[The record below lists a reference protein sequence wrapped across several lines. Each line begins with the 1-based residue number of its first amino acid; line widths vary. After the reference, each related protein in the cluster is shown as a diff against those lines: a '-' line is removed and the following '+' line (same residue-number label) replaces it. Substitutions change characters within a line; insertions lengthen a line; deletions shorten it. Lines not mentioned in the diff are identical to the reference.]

1 MPTRLQ
7 IARPDIFQLL
17 DDVPTPVFGKDELAR
32 LLNQHRAGWRLAQ
45 SMSFQV
51 FADYLKKSG
60 KLRVISFPFPYRPTS
75 RFVWGDVP
83 LFSVLLTL
91 RPGCHFS
98 HYTAMQ
104 IHDLTEQQPKTIYL
118 NFEQP
123 PKPVWSQALEQVNID
138 RAFANDQRM
147 TTNQADVEGNR
158 IVMLN
163 GKNTGYLGVEVQ
175 QVRDDASGKT
185 YPVRVTG
192 IERTLIDIAVRP
204 AYAGGVGEVFKAYR
218 RAADRASLNRL
229 AAMLKKLNY
238 VYPYHQAIGF
248 YAEQSGAYPADA
260 IQLFRSKFP
269 LEHDFYLTYA
279 IKKKQY
285 VGRWRLYVPAGF
297 LAATS

>member
-17 DDVPTPVFGKDELAR
+17 DEMPTPVFAKDQLAR
-32 LLNQHRAGWRLAQ
+32 LLNEHRAGWRLAR
-45 SMSFQV
+45 STSFATFV
-51 FADYLKKSG
+51 DDLRKSG
-60 KLRVISFPFPYRPTS
+60 KLRVVSFPFPYRPTS
-75 RFVWGDVP
+75 RYVWGDVP

-91 RPGCHFS
+91 RPECHFS

-104 IHDLTEQQPKTIYL
+104 IHNLTEQQPKTIYV

-123 PKPVWSQALEQVNID
+123 PKPVWNHPLEQANID
-138 RAFANDQRM
+138 RAFANNQRM

-163 GKNTGYLGVEVQ
+163 GKSTGYLGVETQ
-175 QVRDDASGKT
+175 QVRDDATGKHH
-185 YPVRVTG
+185 PVRVTG

-204 AYAGGVGEVFKAYR
+204 VYAGGVGEVLKAYQ

-229 AAMLKKLNY
+229 AALLKKLNH

-248 YAEQSGAYPADA
+248 YAEQSGVYPADA
-260 IQLFRSKFP
+260 IELFRSKFAFD
-269 LEHDFYLTYA
+269 HDFYLTYA
-279 IKKKQY
+279 MKKKQY
-285 VGRWRLYVPAGF
+285 VDRWKLYVPPGF
-297 LAATS
+297 ISASS